1 MDGLMSE
8 QRFGSFKTKFQFLKK
23 VLSSL
28 SKSKSRFTVGRVR
41 NKPKGKEQV
50 GGRGD

>member
-23 VLSSL
+23 GVVVSFKIEISFH
-28 SKSKSRFTVGRVR
+28 SRYRVR
-41 NKPKGKEQV
+41 NKPKGTE
-50 GGRGD
+50 